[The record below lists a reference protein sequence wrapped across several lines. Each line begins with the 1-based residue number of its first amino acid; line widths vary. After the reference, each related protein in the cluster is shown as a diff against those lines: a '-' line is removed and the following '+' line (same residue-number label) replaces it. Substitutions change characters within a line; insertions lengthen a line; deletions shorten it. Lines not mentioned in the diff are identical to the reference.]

1 MAVLSSTKVK
11 AESLPRMQ
19 NRFPYLQKKMVP
31 SLLQDREAFI
41 KHLATTHQLT
51 LTEAR
56 EEVEDFLFIEGLLEE
71 VDD

>member
-19 NRFPYLQKKMVP
+19 TRFPYLQKKLVP

-41 KHLATTHQLT
+41 EHLAKTHQLT

-71 VDD
+71 VED